1 MADLTGTAGN
11 DSYTGT
17 KGVAD
22 TAIIGSSH
30 KNAIFSFDGTRW
42 TVSSGAGNDTLTS
55 VESAQFSDA
64 TFALTAGFGPTIAS
78 TGSYSSQSSSSIARL
93 PDGGWVVTWQS
104 YQQDGDGYG
113 IYMQRYSAAGEAV
126 GTETLVNTTTA
137 GAQQA
142 PSVAGLASGYVV
154 AWTHEAYNPST
165 YEYDYSVVFQRY
177 DGAGNKVGSVATVDT
192 AAGTLSDLEVTG
204 VAGGGFALT
213 WGDVSGSSY
222 TLSAQ
227 LYDSAGAKVGT
238 ELTLAASSASQLSDL
253 EIVSLGSGY
262 VAVWQ
267 KAGDIYQ
274 QLVSSTGA
282 KIGAPVQINGSESD
296 SNLEPAVAA
305 LKNGSYV
312 VSWVGVAA
320 GSGEQSVFVQRF
332 DSAGAKV
339 GAAYTIDGETQVYPD
354 SIASAGLV
362 DGGFVVVWRSGGYPQ
377 GLYLQRFD
385 SAGVA
390 TGDAQ
395 FVSESGYSTTGS
407 DPDVVG
413 LANGG
418 FAVSWT
424 NSGSDVV
431 YTQRFNADGDASM
444 SEITG
449 TAGNDT
455 ITYAGS
461 TRVKLVG
468 ASGNDSLTGGSGAD
482 VLDGGVGTDTL
493 AGGAG
498 NDTYVWQT
506 GDTIV
511 EAAGGGTDT
520 VKTSVSYTLSSRHL
534 ENAVLTGSA
543 KADLVGNGSNNRLTG
558 NSADNVLN
566 GGGGVDTLVG
576 GAGSDTYVVDHG
588 GDRTIEAAGGGI
600 DTVISSVTHV
610 LAANVEHLRLG
621 GAAASDGTGNAEA
634 NLITGNAYANRLDG
648 LAGADTLIGGLG
660 DDTYVLDGAA
670 RDEYREYDGEGR
682 DTIEINKSWV
692 LNSVADSIE
701 NLTLR
706 EGGAYSGTG
715 DGIANVIRGNSSA
728 NLIDGK
734 AGADTM
740 DGAGGSD
747 TYIVD
752 HASDRASETAYGDTD
767 LVKSSVSHAL
777 GDNIENLTLTT
788 SADLNGGG
796 NTLHNVITGNS
807 GDNRLDGKEGSD
819 TLIGGAGNDRLTSA
833 DGMDS
838 LVGGLGNDTYV
849 VSTENDEIVELSAGG
864 TDAVVAT
871 VLRSYTLNDNVEKL
885 TLVGT
890 HIDGHGNVLAN
901 TITGTTGNNLLD
913 GAGGADTLTGL
924 AGDDTYLVDNAGD
937 VVVEAASAGTDE
949 VFAKVTWTL
958 GTNIERLTLEGS
970 AAINGTG
977 NALANRL
984 IGNDAANTLSGG
996 SGNDLLMGYGGADVL
1011 DGGAGVDTLKGGT
1024 GNDTYVVD
1032 SASDVIAETSTTAS
1046 EIDLVK
1052 SSVSWS
1058 LGANLEKL
1066 ALQGSAAINGTGN
1079 GLANTL
1085 VGNSGANVLDGGSG
1099 SDTLAGGA
1107 GADTFV
1113 FRNSLSAAS
1122 NLDRITD
1129 FSVVD
1134 DRIQLENGIFKA
1146 FGATGAISA
1155 SNLRAG
1161 AGVTAATDAN
1171 DHLLYNATTGALY
1184 YDADGSGSASAAIQF
1199 ATLGTGLALTA
1210 SDFVIV

>member
-1 MADLTGTAGN
+1 MNLFGTAGN

-17 KGVAD
+17 SGVAD
-22 TAIIGSSH
+22 TAVIGSNH

-42 TVSSGAGNDTLTS
+42 TVSSSVGSDTLTS
-55 VESAQFSDA
+55 VESVQFLDA
-64 TFALTAGFGPTIAS
+64 TFGLTAGVGATLVS
-78 TGSYSSQSSSSIARL
+78 TGSYSGQESSSIARL
-93 PDGGWVVTWQS
+93 PDGGWVVTWHS

-113 IYMQRYSAAGEAV
+113 VYMRRYSAAGEAI
-126 GTETLVNTTTA
+126 GGETLVNTTTA
-137 GAQQA
+137 GTQQA
-142 PSVAGLASGYVV
+142 PSVSALSGGGYVV
-154 AWTHEAYNPST
+154 AWVHEGYNPST
-165 YEYDYSVVFQRY
+165 YLYERTVVFQRY
-177 DGAGNKVGSVATVDT
+177 DAGGSKVGVETTVDT
-192 AAGTLSDLEVTG
+192 AGGMLTDLEVSG
-204 VAGGGFALT
+204 VAGGGYAVT
-213 WGDVSGSSY
+213 WADVSGASY

-227 LYDSAGAKVGT
+227 LYNGAGTKVGA
-238 ELTLAASSASQLSDL
+238 ELTLAASSASELTGL
-253 EIVSLGSGY
+253 EIVGLASGY

-267 KAGDIYQ
+267 KGDAIYQ
-274 QLVSSTGA
+274 QLVSSAGA
-282 KIGAPVQINGSESD
+282 KIGAPVQVSGSETG
-296 SNLEPAVAA
+296 NVEPAVAA
-305 LKNGSYV
+305 LEGGGYAV
-312 VSWVGVAA
+312 AWVGSVA
-320 GSGEQSVFVQRF
+320 GSGERSVFVQRF
-332 DSAGAKV
+332 DSAGAKTGTSYAV
-339 GAAYTIDGETQVYPD
+339 DGDTLPYGD
-354 SIASAGLV
+354 SIAAAGLD
-362 DGGFVVVWRSGGYPQ
+362 DGGFVVVWRSGAYPQ

-390 TGDAQ
+390 TGDPQ
-395 FVSESGYSTTGS
+395 SVNGSGYSTDAS

-418 FAVSWT
+418 FAVSW
-424 NSGSDVV
+424 NSPGSDVV
-431 YTQRFNADGDASM
+431 YTQRYNADGDASM
-444 SEITG
+444 SEIAG

-455 ITYAGS
+455 ITFNGS
-461 TRVKLVG
+461 TRVKLIG
-468 ASGNDSLTGGSGAD
+468 ASGNDSLTGGSGSD
-482 VLDGGVGTDTL
+482 VLDGGVGTDTMT
-493 AGGAG
+493 GGAG

-511 EAAGGGTDT
+511 ETAAGGVDT
-520 VKTSVSYTLSSRHL
+520 VRTGISYTLASRHL

-543 KADLVGNGSNNRLTG
+543 KADLVGNGGANRLTG

-566 GGGGVDTLVG
+566 GGGGADTLVG
-576 GAGSDTYVVDHG
+576 GGGSDTYVVDDA
-588 GDRTIEAAGGGI
+588 GDRAIEAAGGGI

-621 GAAASDGTGNAEA
+621 GAAAIDGTGNAEA
-634 NLITGNAYANRLDG
+634 NLLTGNAYANRLDG
-648 LAGADTLIGGLG
+648 RAGADTLIGGLG
-660 DDTYVLDGAA
+660 DDTYVLDAAA

-682 DTIEINKSWV
+682 DTIEIDKSWV
-692 LNSVADSIE
+692 LNSAADSIE

-740 DGAGGSD
+740 DGGAGSD
-747 TYIVD
+747 TYVVD
-752 HASDRASETAYGDTD
+752 STGDIASEVAYSASD
-767 LVKSSVSHAL
+767 LVKSSVTHTL
-777 GDNIENLTLTT
+777 GSNIENLTLTGT
-788 SADLNGGG
+788 LDRNGTG
-796 NTLHNVITGNS
+796 NGLANVITGNS
-807 GDNRLDGKEGSD
+807 GANRLDGQYGSD
-819 TLIGGAGNDRLTSA
+819 TVLGGAGNDRLTSA

-838 LVGGLGNDTYV
+838 LVGGSGSDTYV
-849 VSTENDEIVELSAGG
+849 VSSETDEIVELSAQG

-871 VLRSYTLNDNVEKL
+871 VTRSYTLNDNVEKL

-901 TITGTTGNNLLD
+901 SIIGTNGNNLLD

-924 AGDDTYLVDNAGD
+924 AGDDVYLVDHSGD
-937 VVVEAASAGTDE
+937 SVVEATSAGTDE
-949 VFAKVTWTL
+949 VYAKITWTL
-958 GTNIERLTLEGS
+958 GTHIENLTLEGS

-977 NALANRL
+977 NALANRM
-984 IGNDAANTLSGG
+984 IGNDAANTLLGG

-1011 DGGAGVDTLKGGT
+1011 DGGSGTDTLKGGA
-1024 GNDTYVVD
+1024 GNDTYVVG
-1032 SASDVIAETSTTAS
+1032 SASDVIAETSTTVS
-1046 EIDLVK
+1046 EVDLVK
-1052 SSVSWS
+1052 SSVSWA

-1079 GLANTL
+1079 GLLNTL

-1122 NLDRITD
+1122 NVDRITD

-1146 FGATGAISA
+1146 FGSTGGISSA
-1155 SNLRAG
+1155 NLRAG
-1161 AGVTAATDAN
+1161 AGVTTAADAN

-1199 ATLGTGLALTA
+1199 ATLGTGLALTG
-1210 SDFVIV
+1210 SDFVII